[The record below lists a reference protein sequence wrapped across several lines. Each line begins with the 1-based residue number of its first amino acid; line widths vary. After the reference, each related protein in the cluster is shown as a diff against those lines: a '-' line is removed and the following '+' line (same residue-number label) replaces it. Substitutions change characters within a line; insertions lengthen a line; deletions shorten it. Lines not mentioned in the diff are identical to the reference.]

1 MHTFV
6 TNPKCWVITEGLIG
20 TENQCIGVANA
31 LGFPYELKRVGLK
44 EPWRSLSPYLGFE
57 RAESFIPP
65 LAPPWPDLLI
75 ASGRKSIAAS
85 RFIKKASNGHT
96 FTVQIQ
102 DPRVSPRFFDLVAVP
117 RHDRLRGNN
126 VIVTHASPNKITP
139 ALLSEARDKFSF
151 LGQYPSPRFAVLIGG
166 SSKAYKM
173 TSKNTC
179 DLVQS
184 LSQIQGSLMLTCS
197 RRTGDVNQKILEENL
212 KNDTNYMWNGLDVN
226 PYIGLLSWADFLLVT
241 ADSASMISECCT
253 TGKPVYMIPLDGGSK
268 RITSLHNHLIN
279 YGALRVLDHKNGAF
293 EPYQY
298 TPLND
303 AQFVAEEIRK
313 RMHLI

>member
-1 MHTFV
+1 
-6 TNPKCWVITEGLIG
+6 
-20 TENQCIGVANA
+20 
-31 LGFPYELKRVGLK
+31 
-44 EPWRSLSPYLGFE
+44 
-57 RAESFIPP
+57 
-65 LAPPWPDLLI
+65 
-75 ASGRKSIAAS
+75 
-85 RFIKKASNGHT
+85 
-96 FTVQIQ
+96 
-102 DPRVSPRFFDLVAVP
+102 
-117 RHDRLRGNN
+117 
-126 VIVTHASPNKITP
+126 
-139 ALLSEARDKFSF
+139 
-151 LGQYPSPRFAVLIGG
+151 
-166 SSKAYKM
+166 
-173 TSKNTC
+173 
-179 DLVQS
+179 
-184 LSQIQGSLMLTCS
+184 S